1 VAGSSEK
8 SNAHPLIGHGMQYL
22 FFLYKEIFFVKKK
35 TIAELMG
42 KKCGR
47 PSVQDLKPLQKMS
60 CVMSMANLCM
70 FPI

>member
-42 KKCGR
+42 E
-47 PSVQDLKPLQKMS
+47 KMW
-60 CVMSMANLCM
+60 
-70 FPI
+70 